1 MNKPATKET
10 VLFLEKEK
18 QKYQDLHLQNKEKAM
33 HGMAA
38 KADHVQIMGKTVN
51 LLLTRT
57 LCVYK

>member
-18 QKYQDLHLQNKEKAM
+18 QKYQNLHLQNKEKAM

-38 KADHVQIMGKTVN
+38 KADHVQIMGKNGKSVINTDA
-51 LLLTRT
+51 LRL
-57 LCVYK
+57 